1 MNVQIKTKGGLTTTA
16 AIEEYVGKRF
26 EGLEKFTAND
36 PTVFAVIELGR
47 TTGHHKHGDIF
58 RTEVH
63 ITGKTVGK
71 NGEVFVSAERED
83 LYAAIDAARDE
94 AIRELSSAKSKRTTL
109 VRRGGARVKKM
120 IKGFF
125 N

>member
-1 MNVQIKTKGGLTTTA
+1 MNIQIKTTGGLTTTA
-16 AIEEYVGKRF
+16 AIDEYIGKRF
-26 EGLEKFTAND
+26 ESLEKFTAGD
-36 PTVFAVIELGR
+36 TTVFAVVELGR
-47 TTGHHKHGDIF
+47 TTGHHKHGEIF
-58 RTEVH
+58 RAEVH

-71 NGEVFVSAERED
+71 NGEVFVVAVRED

-109 VRRGGARVKKM
+109 VRRGGAKVKNM